1 MCLNNPLPSPPSE
14 RCCDD
19 VMTNTRRVF
28 VNNREKNVIKTHFVG
43 TYLCFMFYLF
53 LVVFVFRL
61 FQELKSSC
69 GTFLGDPQ
77 NPEFVSTV
85 GKRLQIKTKHH

>member
-1 MCLNNPLPSPPSE
+1 
-14 RCCDD
+14 
-19 VMTNTRRVF
+19 MTNTRRVF

-53 LVVFVFRL
+53 LVMMTVTLFSRVSIL

-77 NPEFVSTV
+77 NSEFVSTV

>member
-1 MCLNNPLPSPPSE
+1 MCLNNPLSPPPSE

-28 VNNREKNVIKTHFVG
+28 VNNREKNVIKTHFVEP
-43 TYLCFMFYLF
+43 YLCFMFYLF
-53 LVVFVFRL
+53 LVMMTVTLFSHVSIL

-69 GTFLGDPQ
+69 GTFFG
-77 NPEFVSTV
+77 S
-85 GKRLQIKTKHH
+85 